1 MKTILCFGDSNT
13 YGYIPG
19 SDGERYPREVRWP
32 GRLQKLLG
40 GDYAVVEEGLNGRTT
55 AFGDDIEPY
64 RKGLDYILPC
74 VMSHSPVDL
83 IILMLGTNDI
93 KERYHVCAEEIGY
106 GMEELV
112 MKIAGYFQFRAQKPE
127 ILIVSPVP
135 IGKTDSV
142 EFNALSIEKSRKL
155 ASIYKELAQRF
166 GCYFLNAADYVK
178 GLGCDQI
185 HYDPEHHA
193 ALCEGIRG
201 AVEKIIK

>member
-19 SDGERYPREVRWP
+19 SGERYPRDVRWP

-40 GDYAVVEEGLNGRTT
+40 EGYYVVEEGLNGRTT

-83 IILMLGTNDI
+83 IIIMLGTNDI

-106 GMEELV
+106 GMEEVV
-112 MKIAGYFQFRAQKPE
+112 MKITGYFQFREQKPQ
-127 ILIVSPVP
+127 IMIVAPVP
-135 IGKTDSV
+135 IGNTDSA
-142 EFNALSIEKSRKL
+142 EFTAQSIEKSRRL
-155 ASIYKELAQRF
+155 APIYQELAERF
-166 GCYFLNAADYVK
+166 GCHFLNAADYVK
-178 GLGCDQI
+178 GLGCDKI
-185 HYDPEHHA
+185 HYDPQHHA
-193 ALCEGIRG
+193 ALCEGIWNR
-201 AVEKIIK
+201 VKEILK